1 MNLEDI
7 LIKPD
12 STIIE
17 ALRAIDKGA
26 MKIAFVVDEDKK
38 LLGSISDGDI
48 RRALLKGKNLQ
59 SNIKDIYNK
68 TPFFVYENF
77 SRNNLIKTCMEK
89 KIYIIPIVDK
99 NKKIIKVITFDEL
112 VKNKKYSN
120 KVVLMLGGLGT
131 RLRPLTENTPKPML
145 KVGGK
150 PILETIIKQ
159 FKKHGFENFVFCV
172 NYKAEVIRDYFKD
185 GSDFGINIEYVYEKK
200 RMGTAGA
207 LSLLKEKPKEP
218 FFVMNGDLLT
228 TVNFAYMLE
237 YHLKNRAVATMGVRE
252 YEYQVPFGVVKTI
265 GNEIFSI
272 EEKPKQ
278 KFFVSAGIYVLNPE
292 TIDYIPK
299 NEYYDMPSLFEK
311 LIKEKKNA
319 ITFPIKEYWCDIG
332 RIEEFEKANEDYKRI
347 FGKE

>member
-12 STIIE
+12 STIID

-26 MKIAFVVDEDKK
+26 MKIAFVVDKNNK

-48 RRALLKGKNLQ
+48 RRALLKDKNLHD
-59 SNIKDIYNK
+59 SINEIYNK
-68 TPFFVYENF
+68 KPFFVYDDF
-77 SRNNLIKTCMEK
+77 SRNDLIQTCIEK
-89 KIYIIPIVDK
+89 KIYNIPIVDK
-99 NKKIIKVITFDEL
+99 NKKIVKVITFDEL
-112 VKNKKYSN
+112 VKSKKYPN
-120 KVVLMLGGLGT
+120 KVILMLGGLGT
-131 RLRPLTENTPKPML
+131 RLRPLTENMPKPML

-172 NYKAEVIRDYFKD
+172 NYKAEIIKDYFKD
-185 GSDFGINIEYVYEKK
+185 GKDFEINIEYVYEDKK
-200 RMGTAGA
+200 MGTAGA
-207 LSLLKEKPKEP
+207 LSLLKKRLKEP

-228 TVNFAYMLE
+228 TVNFTYMLK
-237 YHLKNRAVATMGVRE
+237 YHLENRAVATMGVRE
-252 YEYQVPFGVVKTI
+252 YEYQVPFGVVNTI

-311 LIKEKKNA
+311 LIQEKKNA

-332 RIEEFEKANEDYKRI
+332 RIEEFKKANEDYKRI
-347 FGKE
+347 FDE

>member
-1 MNLEDI
+1 MLNEI

-26 MKIAFVVDEDKK
+26 MKIAFVVNENNK

-48 RRALLKGKNLQ
+48 RRALLKGKNLHD
-59 SNIKDIYNK
+59 SINDIYNK
-68 TPFFVYENF
+68 KPFFVYDDF
-77 SRNNLIKTCMEK
+77 SRNSLIQTCIEK
-89 KIYIIPIVDK
+89 KIYNIPVVDK
-99 NKKIIKVITFDEL
+99 NKKIVKVITFDEL
-112 VKNKKYSN
+112 VKSKKYPN

-131 RLRPLTENTPKPML
+131 RLRPLTENTPKSML

-150 PILETIIKQ
+150 PILETIIEQ
-159 FKKHGFENFVFCV
+159 FKKHEFENFVFCV
-172 NYKAEVIRDYFKD
+172 NYKAEIIKDYFKD
-185 GSDFGINIEYVYEKK
+185 GKDFGINIEYVYEDK

-237 YHLKNRAVATMGVRE
+237 YHLENRAVATMGVRE
-252 YEYQVPFGVVKTI
+252 YEYQVPFGVVNTI

-272 EEKPKQ
+272 EEKPTQ

-299 NEYYDMPSLFEK
+299 NEYFDMPSLFEK
-311 LIKEKKNA
+311 LIQEKKNT

-332 RIEEFEKANEDYKRI
+332 RIEEFKKANEDYKRVFI
-347 FGKE
+347 E